1 MGRIVKHILFL
12 LAAVSIIVAVYSCN
26 DDGCE
31 GNSSSLPLAGFY
43 SSSSKKSI
51 SVDSI
56 SVYGIGMIGDT
67 TLINCGKSITQTY
80 LPLNISDTISNF
92 VFRYDQKVL
101 ANSGVTDTLSIV
113 YNKTPYFY
121 SSDCGAM
128 YVFDIISYE
137 TSNNLIDSVQFATSR
152 IDNTNAENI
161 KIFFRVREEGQE

>member
-1 MGRIVKHILFL
+1 MGRIVRHILFL
-12 LAAVSIIVAVYSCN
+12 VATVSIIASVYSCN

-56 SVYGIGMIGDT
+56 SVYGIGMVGDT
-67 TLINCGKSITQTY
+67 TLINCGRSITQTY
-80 LPLNISDTISNF
+80 LPLNISDTVSNF
-92 VFRYDQKVL
+92 VFRYDQKAL
-101 ANSGVTDTLSIV
+101 AQYGVTDTLSIV
-113 YNKTPYFY
+113 YEKTPYFH

-128 YVFDIISYE
+128 YIFDIVSYE
-137 TSNNLIDSVQFATSR
+137 VSSNLIDSVQFATKR

-161 KIFFRVREEGQE
+161 KIFFRVKEEGK